1 MSKCWRVSAGP
12 TFLVKGFQGFK
23 YQNVVLLCLVA
34 VILFLSKEFH
44 GFVPHFQEFRYQKV
58 FLGPVFLFARGFQGV
73 HGLIYYIN
81 L

>member
-1 MSKCWRVSAGP
+1 MLEGFCRSHLLGKRVSR
-12 TFLVKGFQGFK
+12 FK

-44 GFVPHFQEFRYQKV
+44 GFVSHFQEFRYQKV

-73 HGLIYYIN
+73 RGLFYYII